1 MAKKDEDIIWK
12 KARGDM
18 FETFAVE
25 LKEFTQ
31 AGRLPSSCDQDMEY
45 CLELQK
51 ERQKDKNV
59 IMKYEFVPRG
69 HFAKTGGIG
78 KGWED
83 ERYKTRMEYRTCRWE
98 KMFYKDKKKVH
109 SSKQNSTFYQIIT
122 DKRDSHA
129 VEEDSYTCPNCG
141 AISKVRELIDGC
153 SYCGTFFKMEDLF
166 PKVTNFFFIE
176 DISGTD
182 KEVNG
187 DIAKTV
193 VPCMLI
199 SMICLTYVYS
209 NQNDNGLLM
218 NLIPGVIAGAILG
231 GVLGYFLWAILK
243 IGYIFAQAGKSA
255 SMVVNVSGS
264 AKSFEAKMKK
274 YSPEFSYEY
283 FTSKVISMLKMIIF
297 AKEPQELPIYVGDT
311 TGEMFSDILDS
322 SYAGALALKKFE
334 IQGDYCY
341 VTVDAYM
348 EDIYDGDRVRRK
360 KDVFRI
366 VLRKNITT
374 PIQLNFSIKKIHCKS
389 CGVSFDATK
398 QITCPSCS
406 RKYEIDDEDWVIM
419 QITKK

>member
-109 SSKQNSTFYQIIT
+109 SSKQNSIFYQIIT

>member
-1 MAKKDEDIIWK
+1 M
-12 KARGDM
+12 
-18 FETFAVE
+18 
-25 LKEFTQ
+25 
-31 AGRLPSSCDQDMEY
+31 
-45 CLELQK
+45 
-51 ERQKDKNV
+51 
-59 IMKYEFVPRG
+59 
-69 HFAKTGGIG
+69 
-78 KGWED
+78 
-83 ERYKTRMEYRTCRWE
+83 
-98 KMFYKDKKKVH
+98 
-109 SSKQNSTFYQIIT
+109 
-122 DKRDSHA
+122 
-129 VEEDSYTCPNCG
+129 
-141 AISKVRELIDGC
+141 
-153 SYCGTFFKMEDLF
+153 
-166 PKVTNFFFIE
+166 
-176 DISGTD
+176 
-182 KEVNG
+182 
-187 DIAKTV
+187 
-193 VPCMLI
+193 
-199 SMICLTYVYS
+199 
-209 NQNDNGLLM
+209 
-218 NLIPGVIAGAILG
+218 
-231 GVLGYFLWAILK
+231 
-243 IGYIFAQAGKSA
+243 
-255 SMVVNVSGS
+255 NVSGS

>member
-398 QITCPSCS
+398 QITCPTCS